1 MAQSAM
7 LPATTSGKFLH
18 AFKGNPCSMLVRY
31 AADQGLGLT
40 WAFQVPAG
48 QLEVR
53 QGGGGPAQP
62 VPRPDTVA
70 GNIVFVL
77 LLLLAPAK
85 SVLLAIPLNAVWAMQ
100 DVSAM

>member
-1 MAQSAM
+1 
-7 LPATTSGKFLH
+7 
-18 AFKGNPCSMLVRY
+18 MLVRY

-70 GNIVFVL
+70 GNALFVL
-77 LLLLAPAK
+77 LFLLPPAK
-85 SVLLAIPLNAVWAMQ
+85 SVLLAISLNAVWAVQ
-100 DVSAM
+100 NVIAM